1 MRHLPALPGL
11 LLLAACASS
20 TPLPGVGLPPGARQ
34 VPGAPPAPGV
44 PTDTRPALDLAGSP
58 PPPAAGAEPRGA
70 LPEGDDPV
78 VAEVDGQPLRA
89 SEVAR
94 FLFRYDPGRALE
106 ALGQILDAR
115 ILDADAAAAGVALP
129 AGEVEARAAEE
140 FRRREDEVRVQFGP
154 GVTLEEYLRERFGFT
169 AEAYR
174 KDVTA
179 LVRLQALRD
188 RLVRFDAMKEERVRV
203 RLLVTRTEEEAR
215 DAAGRLRAG
224 ADFAAVARQV
234 SLAPPEDLPPFA
246 REEIHPPAL
255 SEELFALAPG
265 EVSRPVRIAADGKEI
280 FQVFKVIERRA
291 ARSGAWAEVA
301 EEVERGLKERP
312 VLPAEYLQWARRARE
327 RHGVRVLL
335 EEPAAGGGGR

>member
-1 MRHLPALPGL
+1 MRHLSAIPGL

-20 TPLPGVGLPPGARQ
+20 APP
-34 VPGAPPAPGV
+34 PPAPLPAPGSAPGAV
-44 PTDTRPALDLAGSP
+44 ADTRPTLDLAGSP
-58 PPPAAGAEPRGA
+58 LPLAADAEPRGA

-78 VAEVDGQPLRA
+78 VAEVDGAPLRA

-115 ILDADAAAAGVALP
+115 ILEADAAAAGVALP
-129 AGEVEARAAEE
+129 AGEIEARAADEV
-140 FRRREDEVRVQFGP
+140 RRREDEVRVQFGP
-154 GVTLEEYLRERFGFT
+154 GVTLEAYLRERFGFT
-169 AEAYR
+169 VESYR
-174 KDVTA
+174 KDVAA

-203 RLLVTRTEEEAR
+203 RLLVTRTEQEAR

-224 ADFAAVARQV
+224 ADFVAVARLV

-246 REEIHPPAL
+246 RDEMPPAL
-255 SEELFALAPG
+255 AEEIFALAPG
-265 EVSRPVRIAADGKEI
+265 DVTRPVRLAADGKEV
-280 FQVFKVIERRA
+280 FQVFKVIERLA
-291 ARSGAWAEVA
+291 ARSGSWAEVA
-301 EEVERGLKERP
+301 DEVERGIKERP

-327 RHGVRVLL
+327 RHGVREFL
-335 EEPAAGGGGR
+335 EEPATGGGGR